1 MKFLYWLISA
11 VIVLGGCY
19 YLYLYIRKP
28 GLSREQ
34 VPQVAEGFANHPD
47 DEALRQ
53 QIYAVG
59 RKFYRNRMTG
69 IDDAI
74 RIDIEQ
80 ALAGELKTPEDY
92 QLR

>member
-1 MKFLYWLISA
+1 MKFMYWLISA

-19 YLYLYIRKP
+19 YLYLYIRRQDSVE
-28 GLSREQ
+28 SRYYRLLKEL
-34 VPQVAEGFANHPD
+34 PNHPN

-53 QIYAVG
+53 EIYAVG
-59 RKFYRNRMTG
+59 RRFYRNRMSG

>member
-1 MKFLYWLISA
+1 MKFVYWLISA

-19 YLYLYIRKP
+19 FLYLYIRKQD
-28 GLSREQ
+28 S
-34 VPQVAEGFANHPD
+34 AETRYYRLLKQLPNHPD

-53 QIYAVG
+53 EIYAVG
-59 RKFYRNRMTG
+59 RKFYRNRMSG

-74 RIDIEQ
+74 RMDIEQ
-80 ALAGELKTPEDY
+80 ALDGTLKTPEDY